1 MKLRK
6 PKPSE
11 MCPPGEHI
19 VRGYER
25 RNHSG
30 TISWVETHLCKNPGK
45 GGEILWPENI
55 FYLFW
60 NSKNKYSKLGAIN
73 GFPANSEIDPV
84 IQFWMD
90 YWKDQGLNFP
100 DADPLLFKALIA
112 VESRF
117 NPNVKSKVKG
127 SSASGLMQVTD
138 QMRRIL
144 SGGPDNKGYREVTS
158 NKIRISKEEI
168 FDPLLNVAIGTR
180 CLFYKYSKIP
190 GRADKNIFNAIKNYH
205 SWDEAGENYAKKV
218 TDLFKKSK

>member
-25 RNHSG
+25 RNHSE

-90 YWKDQGLNFP
+90 YWAEQGLNLP
-100 DADPLLFKALIA
+100 AVDPLL
-112 VESRF
+112 
-117 NPNVKSKVKG
+117 
-127 SSASGLMQVTD
+127 
-138 QMRRIL
+138 
-144 SGGPDNKGYREVTS
+144 
-158 NKIRISKEEI
+158 
-168 FDPLLNVAIGTR
+168 
-180 CLFYKYSKIP
+180 
-190 GRADKNIFNAIKNYH
+190 IK
-205 SWDEAGENYAKKV
+205 
-218 TDLFKKSK
+218 